1 MIKTLYSLASF
12 QGRYTILQASPHAY
26 MINFSVDD
34 IDALLTQLSA
44 SDVKVDEKNND
55 EHGKLG
61 WYLA

>member
-1 MIKTLYSLASF
+1 
-12 QGRYTILQASPHAY
+12 